1 MSEKKTIT
9 SVKYPQFLI
18 LFFFFFFSQK
28 RRLIIASEMCNTKLI
43 LEAVFDVFE
52 LISYQIQVVYSK

>member
-18 LFFFFFFSQK
+18 LFFFFFSQK

>member
-1 MSEKKTIT
+1 MSEKKNYFRKI
-9 SVKYPQFLI
+9 SAI
-18 LFFFFFFSQK
+18 LNSFFFFFSQK

>member
-18 LFFFFFFSQK
+18 LFFFSQK

>member
-1 MSEKKTIT
+1 MSEKKNYFSKI
-9 SVKYPQFLI
+9 SAI
-18 LFFFFFFSQK
+18 LNSFFFFFFSQK

>member
-18 LFFFFFFSQK
+18 LFFFFFSKK